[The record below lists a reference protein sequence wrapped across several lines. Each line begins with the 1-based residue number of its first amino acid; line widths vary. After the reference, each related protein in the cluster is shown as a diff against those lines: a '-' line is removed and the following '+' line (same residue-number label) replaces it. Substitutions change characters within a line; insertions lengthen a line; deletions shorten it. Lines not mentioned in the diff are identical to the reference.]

1 MGAEL
6 VVDDEVLL
14 EVLDP
19 HDDRSRAVLRAA
31 MADLASSYY
40 RRAATDAEVEAA
52 LAEESGD
59 DLALPGGLLVI
70 ATDVDGTTLG
80 CAGLRLLPALLGE
93 VKKVYVAPPARG
105 RGLGARLVAEVE
117 RLAAAHGRTRVRL
130 DTRADLTAARRLY
143 AHLGYAEVE
152 AFNTGPYAE
161 HWFAK
166 DLPPLHDQHGHAEQP
181 PR

>member
-1 MGAEL
+1 M
-6 VVDDEVLL
+6 DL

-19 HDDRSRAVLRAA
+19 GSDRARAVLRAA
-31 MADLASSYY
+31 MADLASSYH

-59 DLALPGGLLVI
+59 DLALPDGLLVV
-70 ATDVDGTTLG
+70 ATDADGATLG
-80 CAGLRLLPALLGE
+80 CAGLRLLEGPVAE
-93 VKKVYVAPPARG
+93 VKKVYVAPTARG
-105 RGLGARLVAEVE
+105 RGLGQRLVEEVE
-117 RLAAAHGRTRVRL
+117 RLAAACGRTRVRL

-143 AHLGYAEVE
+143 ARLGYDEVE

-166 DLPPLHDQHGHAEQP
+166 DLPPLPERPGHAEQP
-181 PR
+181 PP